1 MSLLL
6 EEVHPA
12 PMQSGVGV
20 PIKTEHFACL
30 LDGVHTEFI
39 LNVLEDQLFF
49 VITQLG
55 KFGTILRARK
65 EQSYSLE
72 GSPIYEIDTVLGK
85 RDDPTMEIF
94 ARQLIEITS
103 AQCPKPLVLA
113 LGFKSKMSPKL
124 LKSILTIIM
133 MRRVW

>member
-55 KFGTILRARK
+55 KFGTIVSMACRSATKTNYKFFFGNPLLK
-65 EQSYSLE
+65 FTLLCSL
-72 GSPIYEIDTVLGK
+72 IYLVFFVD
-85 RDDPTMEIF
+85 IF
-94 ARQLIEITS
+94 RINYQF
-103 AQCPKPLVLA
+103 LA
-113 LGFKSKMSPKL
+113 ESPKRT
-124 LKSILTIIM
+124 ILQLGGISNL
-133 MRRVW
+133 RD

>member
-39 LNVLEDQLFF
+39 LNVLDDHLFF

-55 KFGTILRARK
+55 KFGTIVSPERICHVKIFSNFPR
-65 EQSYSLE
+65 SL
-72 GSPIYEIDTVLGK
+72 I
-85 RDDPTMEIF
+85 
-94 ARQLIEITS
+94 
-103 AQCPKPLVLA
+103 LVLRNA
-113 LGFKSKMSPKL
+113 TF
-124 LKSILTIIM
+124 IIY
-133 MRRVW
+133 